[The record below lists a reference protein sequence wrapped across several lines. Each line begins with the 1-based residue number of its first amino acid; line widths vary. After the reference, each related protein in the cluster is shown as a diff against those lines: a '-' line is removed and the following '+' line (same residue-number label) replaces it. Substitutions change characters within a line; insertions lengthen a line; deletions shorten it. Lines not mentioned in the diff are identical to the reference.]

1 MVFIE
6 FTNSNN
12 KADDKFHDRIKWHAI
27 SITCH
32 SMFCFLLAII
42 RYMKQKKYI
51 WREYNNHYPRV
62 IGRERTWKR
71 WEKKTEEN
79 WSKSTETEYACQ
91 HTYLPSIIINVVI
104 TFKISFYANLSTL
117 HQMFATLNSFH
128 FNMTCRLIMYEFVC
142 ICQLQIYWPHH

>member
-42 RYMKQKKYI
+42 HYMKQKKNNIYMT
-51 WREYNNHYPRV
+51 EYNNHYPRV
-62 IGRERTWKR
+62 IGRERTWKICD
-71 WEKKTEEN
+71 KKTEEN

-104 TFKISFYANLSTL
+104 TFEIFPFMPIYRLYTKYLPHAIHSISIWHTMSY
-117 HQMFATLNSFH
+117 Q
-128 FNMTCRLIMYEFVC
+128 
-142 ICQLQIYWPHH
+142 

>member
-32 SMFCFLLAII
+32 SMFCFLLAITH
-42 RYMKQKKYI
+42 YMKQKKNNIYMT
-51 WREYNNHYPRV
+51 EYNNHYPRV
-62 IGRERTWKR
+62 IGRERTWKIY
-71 WEKKTEEN
+71 EKKTEEN

-104 TFKISFYANLSTL
+104 TFEIFPFMPIYRLYTKYLPRSIHSISIWHTMSY
-117 HQMFATLNSFH
+117 Q
-128 FNMTCRLIMYEFVC
+128 
-142 ICQLQIYWPHH
+142 